1 MCWWRDVR
9 SLPHRKVHPWRE
21 LWNWWITHW
30 WFTIYKYVNLQ
41 VKLLSVYYWT
51 ISNWLMIFGRWLTQK
66 RARAGFAKCS
76 RSFQLISLI
85 SFPAPIIIPANQ
97 CNRILQMPNHCHR
110 LALMDFPNQGKMWP
124 TLAQNLRYVATYISG
139 SAVNPS

>member
-1 MCWWRDVR
+1 MRTVKLMNH
-9 SLPHRKVHPWRE
+9 SLVIYYWQVCEIVLQLQLQLYYLK
-21 LWNWWITHW
+21 WNG
-30 WFTIYKYVNLQ
+30 Q
-41 VKLLSVYYWT
+41 LLSVYYWT
-51 ISNWLMIFGRWLTQK
+51 ISNWLMICGRWLTQK

-110 LALMDFPNQGKMWP
+110 LALMDFPNQVEMWP